1 MKIDCTDFRKYL
13 DAYFDGELAD
23 PERGEFD
30 AHIAVCG
37 DCRKH
42 YAQRA
47 WFQGAIRPAL
57 RRSCSLSEGAR
68 ARLQDSLVGAR
79 RQLRRRSMIRRLAP
93 VVPAAVA
100 VGAVFMLVTPLTGF
114 VPVIDEAVEQHCE
127 QAPVEVPTP
136 ETDELEGWFA
146 GKLPFRFQAPRFRQQ
161 EGVMLLGGRLTRL
174 AGPETTRRQAAYLVY
189 GVGRHKLSVLVF
201 DGGSLDVGDVGRQQ
215 VVNGRTLS
223 MHDSRGYRV
232 ALFRQGELAYAVTSD
247 LPEERMV
254 DLISAAF

>member
-161 EGVMLLGGRLTRL
+161 EGVMLLGGSPASPAPRRRAGRL
-174 AGPETTRRQAAYLVY
+174 
-189 GVGRHKLSVLVF
+189 
-201 DGGSLDVGDVGRQQ
+201 
-215 VVNGRTLS
+215 RTWS
-223 MHDSRGYRV
+223 M
-232 ALFRQGELAYAVTSD
+232 A
-247 LPEERMV
+247 
-254 DLISAAF
+254 SAATSSACSSSTAAASTSATWGASRSSTAARSACMTAGAIAWRSSDKGSWRTRSPPICPKSGWSI